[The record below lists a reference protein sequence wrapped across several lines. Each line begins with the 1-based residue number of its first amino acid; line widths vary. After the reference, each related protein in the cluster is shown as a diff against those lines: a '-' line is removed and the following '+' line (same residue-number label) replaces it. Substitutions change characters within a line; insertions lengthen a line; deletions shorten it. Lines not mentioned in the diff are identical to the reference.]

1 MQYEQALLG
10 AILLHAECKYL
21 IYELKP
27 DYFSDKNNRSIFHA
41 MLALHNANEPIEVFT
56 VRNKVQEMKN
66 LDWLNYSD
74 FVSYMELLSGMADH
88 QAGVRFSL
96 KKVFEAYRFK
106 EKARISEEI
115 KLHSNDLIK
124 VQQLIQELNESN
136 KLIAL
141 DEIKL
146 LSKDKDSKP
155 VFCLQEI
162 LPAPLFSYLYGV
174 SSVPYK
180 DFPVEAAFTLFLS
193 IVGSLAGTKFTITHR
208 RHKEHAFFWSIVG
221 LPVGSG
227 KTPILNNLIKPL
239 TVLQYEALEVYK
251 QQLKEFQEY
260 RKKTKVKKDT
270 SLEEFQ
276 EELPEPKRK
285 RFYLSDSTM
294 ETTLKAHSDNPN
306 GLLWVKDE
314 LKGLFNSLGAYKGG
328 RGEDKET
335 LLSLGAG
342 TFISVARKETDIEL
356 VKSAVSLTGG
366 IQPQVLKDLYS
377 RDQDKDNGL
386 WQRFA
391 YIIYESVSR
400 EKNPDDVVLSD
411 SILTKLYSHIISS
424 EGASLTFADY
434 DYIEWVSDYFNE
446 EIDKAPTMA
455 MQAYY
460 TKCFGFFLRLSL
472 LLHILDSHF
481 AYLPYDRPISLT
493 TSENAFSL
501 MVAYISH
508 AEKLFCSKA
517 IKNKDQELINKIL
530 EKPLKKRTINDVA
543 KTNTQ
548 RLDKPTDYA
557 RYLFELMQ
565 EAGLGTINKDQG
577 KNWQFILKG
586 ETP

>member
-1 MQYEQALLG
+1 MQAEQALLG
-10 AILLHAECKYL
+10 AILQHAECKYL
-21 IYELKP
+21 LYELKAQ
-27 DYFSDKNNRSIFHA
+27 YFSNDDNRKVFLA
-41 MLALHNANEPIEVFT
+41 MQSLHNANEPIEIFT
-56 VRNKVQEMKN
+56 VKTKIQE
-66 LDWLNYSD
+66 LSSSLGFSDLLNY
-74 FVSYMELLSGMADH
+74 VELLRDVADIPSN
-88 QAGVRFSL
+88 VRFTL
-96 KKVFEAYRFK
+96 KKIIEAYRIK
-106 EKARISEEI
+106 EKTRISKEI
-115 KLHSNDLIK
+115 ELCSHDLVK
-124 VQQLIQELNESN
+124 VQHLIQELNESN

-162 LPAPLFSYLYGV
+162 LPAPLYSYLYGI

-193 IVGSLAGTKFTITHR
+193 IVGSLAGIKFTISHR
-208 RHKEHAFFWSIVG
+208 RHKEHAFWWSMVG

-227 KTPILNNLIKPL
+227 KTPILNNLMKPL

-251 QQLKEFQEY
+251 QELKEYQESK
-260 RKKTKVKKDT
+260 RKKKKDT
-270 SLEEFQ
+270 SLEEFLID
-276 EELPEPKRK
+276 LPEPKRK
-285 RFYLSDSTM
+285 RFYLADSTM

-356 VKSAVSLTGG
+356 VKSAISLTGG

-377 RDQDKDNGL
+377 KDQDKDNGL
-386 WQRFA
+386 WQRFI
-391 YIIYESVSR
+391 YVIYESVSR

-424 EGASLTFADY
+424 EGANLTFADY

-508 AEKLFCSKA
+508 AEKLFCSKT
-517 IKNKDQELINKIL
+517 IKNKDQELINRIL
-530 EKPLKKRTINDVA
+530 EKPSKKRTVNDIA
-543 KTNTQ
+543 KTITQ
-548 RLDKPTDYA
+548 RLDKPSDYA

-565 EAGLGTINKDQG
+565 EAGLGTVNKDQG

-586 ETP
+586 ETI

>member
-1 MQYEQALLG
+1 MKTEQALLG
-10 AILLHAECKYL
+10 AILQHAECKYL
-21 IYELKP
+21 LYELKAQ
-27 DYFSDKNNRSIFHA
+27 YFTDDNNRKVFLA
-41 MLALHNANEPIEVFT
+41 MQSLHNANEPIEIFT
-56 VRNKVQEMKN
+56 VKAKIEESLSN
-66 LDWLNYSD
+66 LGYSD
-74 FVSYMELLSGMADH
+74 LINYVDLL
-88 QAGVRFSL
+88 AGVTDIPSNVRFTL
-96 KKVFEAYRFK
+96 KRILEAYK
-106 EKARISEEI
+106 KSEKARISEQVE
-115 KLHSNDLIK
+115 LHRKDLTK
-124 VQQLIQELNESN
+124 VQQLMQEFNELN

-162 LPAPLFSYLYGV
+162 LPPPLFSYLYGV

-208 RHKEHAFFWSIVG
+208 RHKEHAFWWSMVG

-227 KTPILNNLIKPL
+227 KTPILNNLMKPL

-251 QQLKEFQEY
+251 QELKEYKESKD
-260 RKKTKVKKDT
+260 KKKKDT

-276 EELPEPKRK
+276 EKPSEPKRK

-356 VKSAVSLTGG
+356 VKSAISLTGG

-424 EGASLTFADY
+424 EGANLTFADY

-446 EIDKAPTMA
+446 EIDKAPTIA

-508 AEKLFCSKA
+508 AEKLFCSRT

-530 EKPLKKRTINDVA
+530 EKPLHKRTVNDVA
-543 KTNTQ
+543 KTITQ
-548 RLDKPTDYA
+548 RLDKPSDYA

-586 ETP
+586 ETL

>member
-1 MQYEQALLG
+1 MKTEQALLG
-10 AILLHAECKYL
+10 AILQHAECKYL
-21 IYELKP
+21 LYELKAQ
-27 DYFSDKNNRSIFHA
+27 YFTDDNNRKVFLA
-41 MLALHNANEPIEVFT
+41 MQSLHNANEPIEIFT
-56 VRNKVQEMKN
+56 VKAKIQET
-66 LDWLNYSD
+66 LPSLEYSD
-74 FVSYMELLSGMADH
+74 LIKYVDLL
-88 QAGVRFSL
+88 AGVTDIPSNVRFTL
-96 KKVFEAYRFK
+96 KRIFDVYK
-106 EKARISEEI
+106 ESERARISEQVE
-115 KLHSNDLIK
+115 LYRNDLTK
-124 VQQLIQELNESN
+124 VQQLIQEFNELN

-162 LPAPLFSYLYGV
+162 LPSPLFSYLYGV

-208 RHKEHAFFWSIVG
+208 RHKEHAFWWSMVG

-227 KTPILNNLIKPL
+227 KTPILNNLMKPL

-251 QQLKEFQEY
+251 QELKEYKESKD
-260 RKKTKVKKDT
+260 KKKKDI

-276 EELPEPKRK
+276 EKPSEPKRK

-400 EKNPDDVVLSD
+400 EKNPDDVVLND

-424 EGASLTFADY
+424 EGANLTFADY
-434 DYIEWVSDYFNE
+434 DYVEWVSDYFNE

-508 AEKLFCSKA
+508 AEKLFCSRT

-565 EAGLGTINKDQG
+565 EAGLGTINKAQG

-586 ETP
+586 ESI

>member
-1 MQYEQALLG
+1 MKTEQALLG
-10 AILLHAECKYL
+10 AILQHAECKYL
-21 IYELKP
+21 LYELKAQ
-27 DYFSDKNNRSIFHA
+27 YFTDDNNRKVFLA
-41 MLALHNANEPIEVFT
+41 MLALHNANDPVEMFT
-56 VRNKVQEMKN
+56 VKSKVEE
-66 LDWLNYSD
+66 LNYSD
-74 FVSYMELLSGMADH
+74 LLEYVELLRDVADIPSN
-88 QAGVRFSL
+88 VRFTL
-96 KKVFEAYRFK
+96 KRIFKAYKAK
-106 EKARISEEI
+106 EEKRIKSEI
-115 KLHSNDLIK
+115 KFHQDDLLK
-124 VQQLIQELNESN
+124 VQSLIQEFNELN

-208 RHKEHAFFWSIVG
+208 RHKEHAFWWSVVG

-227 KTPILNNLIKPL
+227 KTPILNNLMKPL

-251 QQLKEFQEY
+251 QELKEFQEY
-260 RKKTKVKKDT
+260 RKKTKVKKNT

-400 EKNPDDVVLSD
+400 EKNPDDVVLND

-424 EGASLTFADY
+424 EGANLTFADY
-434 DYIEWVSDYFNE
+434 DYVEWVSDYFNE

-508 AEKLFCSKA
+508 AEKLFCSRT
-517 IKNKDQELINKIL
+517 IKSKDQELINKIL

-577 KNWQFILKG
+577 KNWQFVLKG
-586 ETP
+586 ESI

>member
-27 DYFSDKNNRSIFHA
+27 EYFSDKNNRSIFYA

-56 VRNKVQEMKN
+56 VKSKVQELN
-66 LDWLNYSD
+66 SVNWLNYSD
-74 FVSYMELLSGMADH
+74 LIAYIDLLANVADI
-88 QAGVRFSL
+88 QANVRLTL
-96 KKVFEAYRFK
+96 KKIFETYRLK
-106 EKARISEEI
+106 EKERISKEI
-115 KLHSNDLIK
+115 ELYSNDLIK

-162 LPAPLFSYLYGV
+162 LPSPLFSYLYGV

-193 IVGSLAGTKFTITHR
+193 IVGSLAGTKFTIAHR
-208 RHKEHAFFWSIVG
+208 RHKEHAFWWSMVG

-227 KTPILNNLIKPL
+227 KTPILNNLMKPL

-251 QQLKEFQEY
+251 QELKEYKESKD
-260 RKKTKVKKDT
+260 KKKKDT

-276 EELPEPKRK
+276 EKPSEPKRK

-356 VKSAVSLTGG
+356 VKSAISLTGG

-386 WQRFA
+386 WQRFV
-391 YIIYESVSR
+391 YVIYESVSR
-400 EKNPDDVVLSD
+400 DKNLDDVVLSD

-424 EGASLTFADY
+424 EGANLTFADY

-508 AEKLFCSKA
+508 AEKLFCSRT

-530 EKPLKKRTINDVA
+530 EKQLHKRTVNDVA
-543 KTNTQ
+543 KTITQ
-548 RLDKPTDYA
+548 RLDKPSDYA

-565 EAGLGTINKDQG
+565 EAGLGMINKDQG

-586 ETP
+586 EAT

>member
-10 AILLHAECKYL
+10 AILQHAECKYL
-21 IYELKP
+21 LYELKAQ
-27 DYFSDKNNRSIFHA
+27 YFLNDDNRKVFLA
-41 MLALHNANEPIEVFT
+41 MQSLHNANEPIEIFT
-56 VRNKVQEMKN
+56 VKTKIQE
-66 LDWLNYSD
+66 LSSSLGYSD
-74 FVSYMELLSGMADH
+74 LIKYVDLLSGVADIPSN
-88 QAGVRFSL
+88 VRFTL
-96 KKVFEAYRFK
+96 KKIIEAYRIK
-106 EKARISEEI
+106 EKTRISKEI
-115 KLHSNDLIK
+115 ELYSNDLVK
-124 VQQLIQELNESN
+124 VQHLIQELNESN

-155 VFCLQEI
+155 VFCLHEI
-162 LPAPLFSYLYGV
+162 LPAPLYSYLYGI

-193 IVGSLAGTKFTITHR
+193 IVSSLAGTKFTISHR
-208 RHKEHAFFWSIVG
+208 RHKEHAFWWSMVG

-227 KTPILNNLIKPL
+227 KTPILNNLMKPL

-251 QQLKEFQEY
+251 QELKEYKESKD
-260 RKKTKVKKDT
+260 KKKKDT

-276 EELPEPKRK
+276 EKPSEPKRK

-356 VKSAVSLTGG
+356 VKSAISLTGG

-377 RDQDKDNGL
+377 KDQDKDNGL

-411 SILTKLYSHIISS
+411 SILTKLYSHVISS
-424 EGASLTFADY
+424 EGANLTFANY
-434 DYIEWVSDYFNE
+434 DYVEWVSDYFNE

-481 AYLPYDRPISLT
+481 DYLPYDRPISLT

-508 AEKLFCSKA
+508 AEKLFCSRT

-530 EKPLKKRTINDVA
+530 EKPLHKRTVNDVA
-543 KTNTQ
+543 KTITQ
-548 RLDKPTDYA
+548 RLDKPSDYA

-586 ETP
+586 EKL

>member
-10 AILLHAECKYL
+10 AILQHAECKYL
-21 IYELKP
+21 LYELKAQ
-27 DYFSDKNNRSIFHA
+27 YFSNDDNRKVFLA
-41 MLALHNANEPIEVFT
+41 MQSLHNENEPIEIFT
-56 VRNKVQEMKN
+56 VKTKIQELSSSLGLSDL
-66 LDWLNYSD
+66 LDY
-74 FVSYMELLSGMADH
+74 VELLRDVADIPSN
-88 QAGVRFSL
+88 VRFTL
-96 KKVFEAYRFK
+96 KKIIEAYRAK
-106 EKARISEEI
+106 EKTRISKEI
-115 KLHSNDLIK
+115 ELCSHDLVK
-124 VQQLIQELNESN
+124 VQHLIQELNESN

-162 LPAPLFSYLYGV
+162 LPAPLYSYLYGI

-193 IVGSLAGTKFTITHR
+193 IVGSLAGIKFTISHR
-208 RHKEHAFFWSIVG
+208 RHKEHAFWWSMVG

-227 KTPILNNLIKPL
+227 KTPILNNLMKPL

-251 QQLKEFQEY
+251 QELKEYQESK
-260 RKKTKVKKDT
+260 RKKKKDT
-270 SLEEFQ
+270 SLEEFLLD
-276 EELPEPKRK
+276 LPEPKRK
-285 RFYLSDSTM
+285 RFYLADSTM

-356 VKSAVSLTGG
+356 VKSAISLTGG

-377 RDQDKDNGL
+377 KDQDKDNGL
-386 WQRFA
+386 WQRFI
-391 YIIYESVSR
+391 YVIYESVSR

-424 EGASLTFADY
+424 EGANLTFADY
-434 DYIEWVSDYFNE
+434 DYVEWVSDYFNE

-508 AEKLFCSKA
+508 AEKLFCTKT

-530 EKPLKKRTINDVA
+530 EKPLHKRTVNDVA
-543 KTNTQ
+543 KTITQ
-548 RLDKPTDYA
+548 RLDKPSDYA

-586 ETP
+586 EKL

>member
-10 AILLHAECKYL
+10 AILQHAECKYL
-21 IYELKP
+21 IYELKA
-27 DYFSDKNNRSIFHA
+27 DYFSDDNNRKVFLA
-41 MLALHNANEPIEVFT
+41 MLALHNANEPIEIFT
-56 VRNKVQEMKN
+56 VKNKVEELN
-66 LDWLNYSD
+66 SIDWLKYSD
-74 FVSYMELLSGMADH
+74 LLAYVDLL
-88 QAGVRFSL
+88 AGVADLRHNVRFTIKKIITAYKL
-96 KKVFEAYRFK
+96 KE
-106 EKARISEEI
+106 ETRISDEI
-115 KLHSNDLIK
+115 KFHSSDLVK
-124 VQQLIQELNESN
+124 VQQLIQQLNELN

-146 LSKDKDSKP
+146 LGKNKESQAQ
-155 VFCLQEI
+155 FCLQDI
-162 LPAPLFSYLYGV
+162 LPSPLYAYLYGI

-193 IVGSLAGTKFTITHR
+193 IVGSLAGTKFTVSHR
-208 RHKEHAFFWSIVG
+208 RHKEHAFWWSIVG

-227 KTPILNNLIKPL
+227 KTPILNNLMKPL

-251 QQLKEFQEY
+251 QELKEFQES
-260 RKKTKVKKDT
+260 KKKRKKDT

-294 ETTLKAHSDNPN
+294 ETTLKAHADNPN

-356 VKSAVSLTGG
+356 VKSAISLTGG

-377 RDQDKDNGL
+377 KDGDKDNGL
-386 WQRFA
+386 WQRFS
-391 YIIYESVSR
+391 YIIYETVSR
-400 EKNPDDVVLSD
+400 EKNPDDVVLND

-424 EGASLTFADY
+424 EGASLVFADY
-434 DYIEWVSDYFNE
+434 DYVEWVSDYFNE
-446 EIDKAPTMA
+446 EIDKAPTMD

-481 AYLPYDRPISLT
+481 AYLPYDKPISRT

-501 MVAYISH
+501 IVAYISH
-508 AEKLFCSKA
+508 AEKLFCMKA
-517 IKNKDQELINKIL
+517 IKSKDQQFINKIL
-530 EKPLKKRTINDVA
+530 DKSLAKRTINEIA
-543 KTNTQ
+543 KTITQ
-548 RLDKPTDYA
+548 RVDKPSDYA

-565 EAGLGTINKDQG
+565 EAGLGTINKTNG
-577 KNWQFILKG
+577 KNWQFVLKG
-586 ETP
+586 ETTA

>member
-1 MQYEQALLG
+1 MKNEQALLG
-10 AILLHAECKYL
+10 AILQHAECKYL
-21 IYELKP
+21 IYELKA
-27 DYFSDKNNRSIFHA
+27 DYFSDDNNRKVFLA
-41 MLALHNANEPIEVFT
+41 MLALHNANEPVEMFAVKT
-56 VRNKVQEMKN
+56 KVEE
-66 LDWLNYSD
+66 LNYSD
-74 FVSYMELLSGMADH
+74 LLGYIELLRDVADIPSN
-88 QAGVRFSL
+88 VRFTL
-96 KKVFEAYRFK
+96 KRIFKAYKAK
-106 EKARISEEI
+106 EEKRIKSEI
-115 KLHSNDLIK
+115 KFHQDDLLK
-124 VQQLIQELNESN
+124 VQSLIQEFNELN

-146 LSKDKDSKP
+146 LGKNKESQAQ
-155 VFCLQEI
+155 FCLQDV
-162 LPAPLFSYLYGV
+162 LPSPLYAYLYGI

-180 DFPVEAAFTLFLS
+180 DFPVEAAFSLFLS
-193 IVGSLAGTKFTITHR
+193 IVGSLAGTKFTVSHR
-208 RHKEHAFFWSIVG
+208 RHKEHAFWWSIVG

-227 KTPILNNLIKPL
+227 KTPILNNLMKPL

-251 QQLKEFQEY
+251 QELKEFQEV
-260 RKKTKVKKDT
+260 KKKKKKDT

-356 VKSAVSLTGG
+356 VKSAISLTGG

-377 RDQDKDNGL
+377 KDGDKDNGL
-386 WQRFA
+386 WQRFS
-391 YIIYESVSR
+391 YIIYETVSR
-400 EKNPDDVVLSD
+400 EKNPDDVVLND

-424 EGASLTFADY
+424 EGASLVFADY
-434 DYIEWVSDYFNE
+434 DYVEWVSDYFNE
-446 EIDKAPTMA
+446 EIDKAPTPA

-460 TKCFGFFLRLSL
+460 TKCFGFFLRLSI
-472 LLHILDSHF
+472 LLHVLDSHF
-481 AYLPYDRPISLT
+481 AYLPYDKPISRT

-501 MVAYISH
+501 IVAYISH
-508 AEKLFCSKA
+508 AEKLFCIKA
-517 IKNKDQELINKIL
+517 IKSKDQQFINKIL
-530 EKPLKKRTINDVA
+530 DKTLAKRTINEIA
-543 KTNTQ
+543 KTITQ
-548 RLDKPTDYA
+548 RVDKPSDYA

-565 EAGLGTINKDQG
+565 EAGLGTINKDNG
-577 KNWQFILKG
+577 KNWQFVLKG
-586 ETP
+586 ETI

>member
-1 MQYEQALLG
+1 MKNEQALLG
-10 AILLHAECKYL
+10 AILQHAECKYL
-21 IYELKP
+21 IYELKA
-27 DYFSDKNNRSIFHA
+27 DYFSNDDNRKVFLA
-41 MLALHNANEPIEVFT
+41 MLALHNANEPIEIFT
-56 VRNKVQEMKN
+56 VKSKVEE
-66 LDWLNYSD
+66 LNYSD
-74 FVSYMELLSGMADH
+74 LLGYIELLRDVADIPSN
-88 QAGVRFSL
+88 VRFTL
-96 KKVFEAYRFK
+96 KRIFKAYKAK
-106 EKARISEEI
+106 EEKRIKSEI
-115 KLHSNDLIK
+115 KFHQDDLPK
-124 VQQLIQELNESN
+124 VQSLIQEFNELN

-146 LSKDKDSKP
+146 LGKNKESQAQ
-155 VFCLQEI
+155 FCLQDI
-162 LPAPLFSYLYGV
+162 LPSPLYAYLYGI

-180 DFPVEAAFTLFLS
+180 DFPVEAAFSLFLS
-193 IVGSLAGTKFTITHR
+193 IVGSLAGTKFTISHR
-208 RHKEHAFFWSIVG
+208 RHKEHAFWWSMVG

-227 KTPILNNLIKPL
+227 KTPILNNLMKPL

-251 QQLKEFQEY
+251 QQLKEFQEV
-260 RKKTKVKKDT
+260 KKKKKKDT

-356 VKSAVSLTGG
+356 VKSAISLTGG

-377 RDQDKDNGL
+377 KDGDKDNGL

-391 YIIYESVSR
+391 YIIHETVSR
-400 EKNPDDVVLSD
+400 EKNPDDVVLND

-424 EGASLTFADY
+424 EGASLVFADY
-434 DYIEWVSDYFNE
+434 DYVEWVSDYFNE
-446 EIDKAPTMA
+446 EIDKAPTPA

-460 TKCFGFFLRLSL
+460 TKCFGFFLRLSI

-481 AYLPYDRPISLT
+481 SYLSYDRPVSRT

-501 MVAYISH
+501 IVAYISH
-508 AEKLFCSKA
+508 AEKLFYVKT
-517 IKNKDQELINKIL
+517 IKSKDQQFINKIL
-530 EKPLKKRTINDVA
+530 DKPLAKRTINEIA
-543 KTNTQ
+543 KTITQ
-548 RLDKPTDYA
+548 RVDKPSDYA

-565 EAGLGTINKDQG
+565 EAGLGTINKTNG
-577 KNWQFILKG
+577 KNWQFALKG
-586 ETP
+586 ETI